1 MQIKMMRQPTPPHG
15 NGISSMTNPIPI
27 DDDDEESNPSMDE
40 DEKNSEDLT
49 TSKRDLVMNAITG
62 DLPSIP
68 PSSLTCDNHA
78 LAIIPHSSNP
88 IKNPFL
94 APILDFG
101 PCALDVEVDDSIR
114 AQCLASFIR
123 ANEQLQNW
131 WVNRQFKQIEWI
143 IVELSSHFL
152 SRSTYLNSKAY
163 AMTFV

>member
-1 MQIKMMRQPTPPHG
+1 MA
-15 NGISSMTNPIPI
+15 NPIPI

-49 TSKRDLVMNAITG
+49 PSKIDLVMNAITG

-68 PSSLTCDNHA
+68 SSSLTFDNHA

-88 IKNPFL
+88 ITNPFL

-101 PCALDVEVDDSIR
+101 PYALDVEVDDSIR
-114 AQCLASFIR
+114 AQFLASFIR
-123 ANEQLQNW
+123 ANEQLLNW